1 MQTIRQQI
9 IDLLQEQEFNAR
21 EISQA
26 LSIMEKEV
34 YDHLE
39 HIDRT
44 ICRQGMRLVVQ
55 PYACLSCGFTFEGRR
70 RWTPRPLSGLPA
82 WTYPDGRLS
91 HWSCLTDW
99 LETQH
104 GRNNFRSRFCRV

>member
-9 IDLLQEQEFNAR
+9 IDLLQDQEFNAR

-44 ICRQGMRLVVQ
+44 IGRQGMKLVVQ
-55 PYACLSCGFTFEGRR
+55 PYACLSCGYTFEDRR
-70 RWTPRPLSGLPA
+70 RWTRP
-82 WTYPDGRLS
+82 GR
-91 HWSCLTDW
+91 CPVCR
-99 LETQH
+99 H
-104 GRNNFRSRFCRV
+104 GHIRMAAYRIGAV

>member
-9 IDLLQEQEFNAR
+9 IDLLREQEFNAR

-44 ICRQGMRLVVQ
+44 IGRQGMKVVVQ
-55 PYACLSCGFTFEGRR
+55 PYACLSCGYTFESRR
-70 RWTPRPLSGLPA
+70 RWTRP
-82 WTYPDGRLS
+82 GR
-91 HWSCLTDW
+91 CPVCR
-99 LETQH
+99 H
-104 GRNNFRSRFCRV
+104 GHIRMAAYRIVAS